1 MLLQMFYIVFA
12 VTPVKFKLWKIY
24 LDIQYPTK
32 PQPIIHTKLHTLNS
46 EASDEK
52 QQENWLARNCVNIYT
67 NILLFSEIGL
77 CFVSLLF
84 TEVEADWFSF

>member
-1 MLLQMFYIVFA
+1 MLFQLIYIVFA
-12 VTPVKFKLWKIY
+12 ITPVKFKLWKIY

-32 PQPIIHTKLHTLNS
+32 PHPIIHTKLHTLNS

-52 QQENWLARNCVNIYT
+52 WQENWLSRNYVNIYT

-77 CFVSLLF
+77 CFVPLLF
-84 TEVEADWFSF
+84 TGVEADWFSF